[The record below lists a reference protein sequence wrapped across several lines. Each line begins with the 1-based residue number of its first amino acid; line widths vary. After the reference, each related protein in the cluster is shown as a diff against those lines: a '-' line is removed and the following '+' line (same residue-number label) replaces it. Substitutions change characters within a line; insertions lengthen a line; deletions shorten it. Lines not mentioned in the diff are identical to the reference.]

1 MEDSDF
7 FEGVRAKLI
16 EKDNKPKWKH
26 NSYKAVDLTDV
37 RKRFFDRSE
46 EIDVKVEENVEEE
59 KDNVEENK

>member
-1 MEDSDF
+1 M
-7 FEGVRAKLI
+7 RAKLI

-26 NSYKAVDLTDV
+26 NSFKEVDLTDV

-46 EIDVKVEENVEEE
+46 EIDVKVEENVEGE